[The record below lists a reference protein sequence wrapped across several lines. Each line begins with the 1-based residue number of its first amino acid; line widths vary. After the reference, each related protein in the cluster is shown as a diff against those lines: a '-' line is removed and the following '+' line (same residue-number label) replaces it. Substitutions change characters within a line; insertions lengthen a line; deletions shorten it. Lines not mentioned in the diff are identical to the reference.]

1 MAALR
6 LRVAE
11 AAFRQS
17 SVTLALSSLEACT
30 NEDPGDIVAYR
41 LLAEVRQASGDTFGA
56 AEAHE
61 SIARLSFVP
70 EHRLN
75 AWYDAATRW
84 LSDSEHSEQAVQA
97 LEQAAAID
105 LSHADV
111 FRRLSA
117 LYAAREAHSD
127 LAALLERRIELA
139 TDPDER
145 VTLEVERGRAL
156 LAAGEHADAR
166 AAVAAALEMR
176 PDHTTALATFGEL
189 SAIEEDWTAA
199 EDAWVR
205 LARLVA
211 SPEEQREIY
220 ARLGD
225 LYANKA
231 VNLHRAELAFQEV
244 LKRAP
249 GDVRA
254 LEQLVDVYRRRR
266 DVTRAVE
273 TQQELIAKARTPEEK
288 RQRTIELALLHEDP
302 GHDDR
307 KADQVLEGARRE
319 FPTDVVVLRA
329 LADFYVRHSQ
339 TPALHM
345 LLDRAAADTRRS
357 FAAGRFAPALFE
369 MIRAVLELRGKEDA
383 ARVVGATV
391 LAIDAKPTQMSR
403 AFGGALDPGVDDSIA
418 PDVLSSGLRMLLA
431 RGGTM
436 LDVASPMDLRAL
448 GAQPAGPEARAIQD
462 LAQTFATA
470 LGLATPKIYVSRTVG
485 HNCLPASSD
494 PPSLV
499 VGEAL
504 LGATNENAL
513 SFLVMRAMKLV
524 AARASALIR
533 TTSTD
538 LAALIPAWLQALVPA
553 WAPQGA
559 NPTALAEAARKVA
572 QSPTPPMTDDLIS
585 VGLEVA
591 SQLGTRASTL
601 GGPALAWANRA
612 ALLGVGD
619 PNAALDAIAWS
630 QGNPDGA
637 PADPTARA
645 AWIGRNHEAKDLLIF
660 SVGDGYA
667 EARARLYLR

>member
-1 MAALR
+1 M
-6 LRVAE
+6 
-11 AAFRQS
+11 S
-17 SVTLALSSLEACT
+17 SSASRRCT
-30 NEDPGDIVAYR
+30 PRGR
-41 LLAEVRQASGDTFGA
+41 RT
-56 AEAHE
+56 
-61 SIARLSFVP
+61 
-70 EHRLN
+70 
-75 AWYDAATRW
+75 
-84 LSDSEHSEQAVQA
+84 
-97 LEQAAAID
+97 AI
-105 LSHADV
+105 SPPCSRAG
-111 FRRLSA
+111 F
-117 LYAAREAHSD
+117 
-127 LAALLERRIELA
+127 ELA

-156 LAAGEHADAR
+156 LAAGEHAEAR
-166 AAVAAALEMR
+166 AAVAAALEVR

-189 SAIEEDWTAA
+189 SALEEEWAAA

-205 LARLVA
+205 LARLVT

-225 LYANKA
+225 LYATKA

-249 GDVRA
+249 DDVRA
-254 LEQLVDVYRRRR
+254 RERLVDVYRRRR
-266 DVTRAVE
+266 DVGRAVE
-273 TQQELIAKARTPEEK
+273 VQQELIAKATTPEEK

-302 GHDDR
+302 GHDER

-329 LADFYVRHSQ
+329 LADFYLRHKQ

-357 FAAGRFAPALFE
+357 FAAGRFALALFE
-369 MIRAVLELRGKEDA
+369 ILRAVSELRGKEDA
-383 ARVVGATV
+383 ARIVGATV
-391 LAIDAKPTQMSR
+391 LAIEGKPTEMGGAS
-403 AFGGALDPGVDDSIA
+403 GGALDPAVDDLIA
-418 PDVLSSGLRMLLA
+418 PEVLSAGLRMLLA

-448 GAQPAGPEARAIQD
+448 GAQSAGPEARVIQD
-462 LAQTFATA
+462 LASSFATA
-470 LGLATPKIYVSRTVG
+470 LSLPAPKVYVSKTVSK
-485 HNCLPASSD
+485 NCLPAGSD
-494 PPSLV
+494 PPALV

-504 LGATNENAL
+504 LGATGEKATA
-513 SFLVMRAMKLV
+513 FLVMRAMKLI
-524 AARASALIR
+524 ATRASALVR

-538 LAALIPAWLQALVPA
+538 LAALVPAWLQALVPA
-553 WAPQGA
+553 WAPQGV
-559 NPTALAEAARKVA
+559 NPTALAAAAKKVA
-572 QSPTPPMTDDLIS
+572 QSATPPMTDDLIS

-601 GGPALAWANRA
+601 GGPALAWASRA

-619 PNAALDAIAWS
+619 PSAALDAIAWS
-630 QGNPDGA
+630 QGTRDGA
-637 PADPTARA
+637 PTNPTARA

-667 EARARLYLR
+667 EARARLHLR